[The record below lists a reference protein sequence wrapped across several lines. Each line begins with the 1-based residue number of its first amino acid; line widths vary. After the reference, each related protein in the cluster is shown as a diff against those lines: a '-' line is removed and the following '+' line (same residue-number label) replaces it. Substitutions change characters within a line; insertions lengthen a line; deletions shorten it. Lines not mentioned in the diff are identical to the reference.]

1 MPVSQMLPVLLFGW
15 AWGRYRHADRGT
27 EIDAS
32 VRSHVLLGTLLLG
45 SMAVVGGSLKGLST
59 VEERRSSSREA
70 TDHRNRLSPRYWAQG
85 YIGVLDSSA
94 AEQSLRD

>member
-32 VRSHVLLGTLLLG
+32 VRSHVLSGTLLLGLG
-45 SMAVVGGSLKGLST
+45 SMAVVGGSLKDLST
-59 VEERRSSSREA
+59 IKERRSAFAEA
-70 TDHRNRLSPRYWAQG
+70 RDRNRLSP
-85 YIGVLDSSA
+85 
-94 AEQSLRD
+94 